1 MRCDGGLI
9 PPPSVWAGQRTPDL
23 NNERRFLRGGR
34 DETVLTMEEDA
45 LQDHTHSVVDPGHRQ
60 TCERCLTRQLKS

>member
-45 LQDHTHSVVDPGHRQ
+45 LQNHTHTVVDPGHRQ
-60 TCERCLTRQLKS
+60 TCKRCFV